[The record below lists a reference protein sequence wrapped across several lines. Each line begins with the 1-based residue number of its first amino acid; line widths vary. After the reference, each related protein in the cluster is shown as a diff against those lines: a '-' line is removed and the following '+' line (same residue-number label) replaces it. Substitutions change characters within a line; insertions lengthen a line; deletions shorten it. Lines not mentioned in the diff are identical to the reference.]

1 MSQPIDIIE
10 EISNK
15 PGAYGLTVLLTA
27 PLPLEIGKFDRVT
40 LKKGLYFYGGSAF
53 GPGGLKA
60 RLARHIRPK
69 NSLHWHIDHLTKAGR
84 IFSIGALEQGSE
96 CRLVEHALSLP
107 DARVP
112 LPGFGSSD
120 CRDCA
125 SHLVKLK
132 NFSDIEKIFELAGI
146 TPKDQWRFS

>member
-69 NSLHWHIDHLTKAGR
+69 NSLHWHIDHLNKGRQDILHRRSRTGLRMPAGGTRSFPAGR
-84 IFSIGALEQGSE
+84 PSSATRFRQF
-96 CRLVEHALSLP
+96 RLPRL
-107 DARVP
+107 RVT
-112 LPGFGSSD
+112 FGE
-120 CRDCA
+120 A
-125 SHLVKLK
+125 
-132 NFSDIEKIFELAGI
+132 
-146 TPKDQWRFS
+146 